1 MSAILSP
8 ETVMASAIIIS
19 ARQTHEP
26 ILIEGISGL
35 FAKLRAEKVEEVGQV
50 ALRRVPHGLY
60 SEDVEAF
67 FGRLL
72 AGGFAEA
79 RSPLRVNDHGLR
91 LCQELIDEEGQSH
104 PAALA
109 KVAKVLGFDLALL
122 MNPGDQPKQA

>member
-1 MSAILSP
+1 MTAMLSP

-19 ARQTHEP
+19 ARHTIEP
-26 ILIEGISGL
+26 ILIERISSL
-35 FAKLRAEKVEEVGQV
+35 FAKLRAEKVEEVGRV

-79 RSPLRVNDHGLR
+79 RSPLVVNEQGLR
-91 LCQELIDEEGQSH
+91 LCQELIYEEGQSH
-104 PAALA
+104 PDALP

-122 MNPGDQPKQA
+122 KNPVAQQKLA